1 MNFINEMTWRGMI
14 HDSTPGLSDLLSSG
28 TTSGYVGFDPTAT
41 SLHIGNL
48 VPIMLLVHYQ
58 RCGHKP
64 IALVGGAT
72 GLIGDPSGKSAERNL
87 LTIEELNHNVSLIKP
102 QLELF
107 LDFNNGDKSAEIV
120 NNMDWFKEV
129 NMISFFRDIGKHL
142 TLNYMMAKD
151 SVQNRME
158 SGISFT
164 EFSYQLIQAYDFYF
178 LHKTQNCKVQIGGS
192 DQWGNITAGIELIK
206 KISREKAY
214 ALTTPLLTKSDGSK
228 FGKTES
234 GNIWLDPKRTSPY
247 KFYQYWLNVSDQDA
261 EKWIKI
267 FTTLSEKDTAEIVS
281 KHNNEPHLRIVQ
293 KELAKRITS
302 RVHSEEAY
310 HQSVRISSILFGK
323 KTADQIQDITED
335 EFLMV
340 FEGVDQYKVDRSI
353 LQTGVDLINLLT
365 DFSGAFSSKGE
376 VRRLLDSN
384 SISVNKLKC
393 KGDHIVRTDDLL
405 NGKYLLIQK
414 GKKHYSIICFE

>member
-87 LTIEELNHNVSLIKP
+87 LKIEEINHNVSLIKP

-178 LHKTQNCKVQIGGS
+178 LHKKQNCKVQIGGS
-192 DQWGNITAGIELIK
+192 ITYSNIRGVGFLSHIK
-206 KISREKAY
+206 VV
-214 ALTTPLLTKSDGSK
+214 G
-228 FGKTES
+228 
-234 GNIWLDPKRTSPY
+234 
-247 KFYQYWLNVSDQDA
+247 
-261 EKWIKI
+261 
-267 FTTLSEKDTAEIVS
+267 
-281 KHNNEPHLRIVQ
+281 
-293 KELAKRITS
+293 
-302 RVHSEEAY
+302 
-310 HQSVRISSILFGK
+310 
-323 KTADQIQDITED
+323 
-335 EFLMV
+335 
-340 FEGVDQYKVDRSI
+340 
-353 LQTGVDLINLLT
+353 
-365 DFSGAFSSKGE
+365 
-376 VRRLLDSN
+376 LLDNVCS
-384 SISVNKLKC
+384 
-393 KGDHIVRTDDLL
+393 
-405 NGKYLLIQK
+405 
-414 GKKHYSIICFE
+414 